1 MSDST
6 FSLAPTPFQGA
17 YMPWAYHHTQRMFG
31 GPDAMSVESSPSH
44 EPVPLPSR
52 LPPHLTGAAGGGGG
66 RGKTMVGG
74 QRGKLRTES
83 KLRREASG
91 SVSPPRKPPPR
102 VESTQPRD
110 TSPEPSSSG
119 EETAREDSYPTSQS
133 SYFAPTGGGVAV
145 NGHQG
150 YQGYDGRWAGAI
162 VPIGE
167 EEADDDAKTKTKKA
181 AEKRRRRWEI
191 GWETLTQAFQNLD
204 RQTDTTMASPADSS
218 KLHMISSRSIR
229 RTPVLSRSPAMHQLK
244 ASFRGVA
251 QHRRQTRTRKIP
263 IIDHILTASSAG
275 GDGSDGGSSESREG
289 DESETGV
296 GRGAEWPRRAEEHV
310 RIQNGEVE
318 RRDDEDASREGKR
331 RVYAQAALWRKAMMM
346 AVDIPYSLTS
356 LYAMWSQKL

>member
-1 MSDST
+1 MSM
-6 FSLAPTPFQGA
+6 Q
-17 YMPWAYHHTQRMFG
+17 
-31 GPDAMSVESSPSH
+31 SSPSH
-44 EPVPLPSR
+44 EPVPLPR
-52 LPPHLTGAAGGGGG
+52 T
-66 RGKTMVGG
+66 TMAGG
-74 QRGKLRTES
+74 QRGKMRTES

-119 EETAREDSYPTSQS
+119 EETAGEDSYPTPQS
-133 SYFAPTGGGVAV
+133 RG
-145 NGHQG
+145 
-150 YQGYDGRWAGAI
+150 
-162 VPIGE
+162 
-167 EEADDDAKTKTKKA
+167 EEADDDADWVDEDEEVDQDDLLELEYHSSYVRA

-204 RQTDTTMASPADSS
+204 RQTDTTMVLVASPADSS

-275 GDGSDGGSSESREG
+275 GDGSDGSSSESREG
-289 DESETGV
+289 DL
-296 GRGAEWPRRAEEHV
+296 RRAL
-310 RIQNGEVE
+310 
-318 RRDDEDASREGKR
+318 D
-331 RVYAQAALWRKAMMM
+331 AALNGLDVLKNMYEYRTARWNDEMTRMHQEK
-346 AVDIPYSLTS
+346 
-356 LYAMWSQKL
+356 